1 MKTSDF
7 ICSCIGVDSDV
18 IDEICDEFGV
28 DLEDSD
34 VLSAIR
40 FSSEENSWGAGQEIL
55 QILFGKII
63 DNYKHL
69 LDRDKFDY
77 DFSSP
82 SFPSFYYNEKEF
94 HTKEELDEIIE
105 NETKEQD

>member
-18 IDEICDEFGV
+18 IDNICDEFDI
-28 DLEDSD
+28 DLDESD

-40 FSSEENSWGAGQEIL
+40 FSSEENRWGAGVEL
-55 QILFGKII
+55 LFILFGRIVKKYS
-63 DNYKHL
+63 DL
-69 LDRDKFDY
+69 LDEEKFDC

-82 SFPSFYYNEKEF
+82 SFPCFYYDEEEF
-94 HTKEELDEIIE
+94 STKEELDKIVEL
-105 NETKEQD
+105 NR

>member
-1 MKTSDF
+1 MEMNDF
-7 ICSCIGVDSDV
+7 VCKCFGIDGEV
-18 IDEICDEFGV
+18 IDNICDEFDI

-40 FSSEENSWGAGQEIL
+40 FSSEENPWGAGKEL
-55 QILFGKII
+55 LFILFGKII
-63 DNYKHL
+63 DKYDYM
-69 LDRDKFDY
+69 LDRDKFDC

-82 SFPSFYYNEKEF
+82 SFPIFYYDEKEF

-105 NETKEQD
+105 NETKEQE

>member
-1 MKTSDF
+1 MKTKDF

-18 IDEICDEFGV
+18 IDNICDEFGV

-40 FSSEENSWGAGQEIL
+40 YSSEENSWGAGQVIL
-55 QILFGKII
+55 EILFGKII

-69 LDRDKFDY
+69 LDAEKFDC

-82 SFPSFYYNEKEF
+82 SFPCFYYDEEEF
-94 HTKEELDEIIE
+94 STKEELDNIV
-105 NETKEQD
+105 KEKGE